1 MKRIVVAS
9 KNPVKINAALQA
21 FELMFPDEKFE
32 SAGVAAASGVS
43 DQPLSDEETYTGA
56 LNRLEEAKTHEPSA
70 DFWVSF
76 EGGAEDKNGEIEAF
90 AWVLIES
97 KDGILGKGRSATFF
111 LPPAVAQL
119 MREGKELG
127 EADDIVFGL
136 TNSKQDNGTIGT
148 LTGGLVT
155 RTSYYV
161 DAGVIA
167 LIPFK
172 NLSLYHPKS

>member
-9 KNPVKINAALQA
+9 KNPVKINAAQQA
-21 FELMFPDEKFE
+21 FEAMFPEEEFE
-32 SAGVAAASGVS
+32 STGVSVVSGVS

-56 LNRLEEAKTHEPSA
+56 LNRATAAKAAEPSA
-70 DFWVSF
+70 DYWVSF

-90 AWVLIES
+90 AWVLIE
-97 KDGILGKGRSATFF
+97 DRTGLIGKGRSATFF
-111 LPPAVAQL
+111 LPPAVAEL

-136 TNSKQDNGTIGT
+136 TNSKQNDGTIGS

-161 DAGVIA
+161 DAAVLA

-172 NLSLYHPKS
+172 NLSLYRPEA